1 MYKVIKSFEFKTKT
15 TNEDDIISQSKGITY
30 CSDWSVYMVFQTE
43 HIPSFVSWRDLQMYP
58 IIESMNMI
66 KEVHSINIYTKYK
79 LLIGLIRTQVKSK
92 ITFKVFFSFR
102 PLINLGFQKLTS
114 II

>member
-1 MYKVIKSFEFKTKT
+1 MK
-15 TNEDDIISQSKGITY
+15 DDIIKFGGIIIY
-30 CSDWSVYMVFQTE
+30 CSDWSVHMVFQTE

-58 IIESMNMI
+58 IIEWMNMI

-92 ITFKVFFSFR
+92 ITLKVFFSFR

-114 II
+114 IIWTL